1 MAVFTGT
8 DALLRRTH
16 NWNVSG
22 STIGTNRVGATVYAL
37 FQGATISATM
47 TADAPRVVG
56 WQINDSPFQY
66 RTLANGS
73 TTFSLATGLPAGNH
87 RLRLFYD
94 GRGTVATNR
103 WDGRDVAL
111 VSLDTGSLTALPT
124 APTKNLF
131 IFGDSIMEASRDTGL
146 DTHANSPSMAIY
158 EALNDQY
165 QVTNYSLGGT
175 GYLSTG
181 ANSLV
186 PLSGSRNLAWSGTS
200 FTARPDPDVVLITM
214 GTNDGGST
222 DAALQSAVASTIG
235 SMLTD
240 FATATFF
247 IQIPIGGIK
256 RSAISAGALSLGSTR
271 VKVIDCG
278 TYLQR
283 GLSAGAD
290 TYYSSD
296 AVHPSPRALQAYT
309 ARTLFDIAAGL
320 VPAGGGGGATDLT
333 PVLSAI
339 ANIPTAVWGHGTKAL
354 TDKAGFELTP
364 AERVAIGTAN
374 WSTTIRALTAPV
386 TTDAASR
393 TASQANVSLL
403 ATTAQLTAAQN
414 AIITQGNSAWGGS
427 GTVDTAAIATAVQNQ
442 IKPQLDTIEDLA
454 ELSALPI
461 TADSIVI
468 NSSSIAT
475 YTQGGVPK
483 HRVQL
488 LDALGDPTATEVRQQ
503 IKLPV

>member
-1 MAVFTGT
+1 MNPGARIV
-8 DALLRRTH
+8 LLGR
-16 NWNVSG
+16 
-22 STIGTNRVGATVYAL
+22 
-37 FQGATISATM
+37 QGAGKGTQCVRLSRHYVVPHISTGDMLRAAVREGTELGKM
-47 TADAPRVVG
+47 AKAVIDAG
-56 WQINDSPFQY
+56 Q
-66 RTLANGS
+66 
-73 TTFSLATGLPAGNH
+73 
-87 RLRLFYD
+87 
-94 GRGTVATNR
+94 
-103 WDGRDVAL
+103 L
-111 VSLDTGSLTALPT
+111 VSDEIMVGIVAERLQADERYRAQSHARAL
-124 APTKNLF
+124 
-131 IFGDSIMEASRDTGL
+131 
-146 DTHANSPSMAIY
+146 
-158 EALNDQY
+158 
-165 QVTNYSLGGT
+165 
-175 GYLSTG
+175 
-181 ANSLV
+181 
-186 PLSGSRNLAWSGTS
+186 
-200 FTARPDPDVVLITM
+200 
-214 GTNDGGST
+214 GTNDGGAT

-240 FATATFF
+240 FPVATFF
-247 IQIPIGGIK
+247 VQIPIGGIK

-320 VPAGGGGGATDLT
+320 VPTGGGGGATDLT

-354 TDKAGFELTP
+354 TDKAGFELAT
-364 AERVAIGTAN
+364 AERTAIANAN
-374 WSTTIRALTAPV
+374 WTRTPRSLTAAV

-403 ATTAQLTAAQN
+403 ATTAQLADVQN
-414 AIITQGNSAWGGS
+414 AIITQGNSAWGTT
-427 GTVDTAAIATAVQNQ
+427 GTIDTEAIATAVQDQ
-442 IKPQLDTIEDLA
+442 IKPQLDSIEDLA